1 MGRNRGAGP
10 ASTWVAAVVAMRAAL
25 EKQAPA
31 RPKFRGGG
39 RRGEMNTISAYVFRQ
54 ALGPLLAILGAL
66 AAIAILTQGLNQLDI
81 IVTNRRAGFAFAYV
95 TLLALP
101 QLLSLIMPM
110 AVFIAVVYAI
120 NRMHNDSEVAVLF
133 GAGVS
138 RGRIARPIVQLA
150 VLAALAHLLV
160 NVVIQPW
167 SFKERRETF
176 YELRT
181 DLASSLVQEGSFTF
195 PNENLTLYAR
205 ERGGGGELR
214 DLLINDARPEN
225 DITYTARAGVI
236 VTIEGEPAIV
246 MRDGQIQRQVED
258 GSVDVLDFDRYVL
271 QLGVSSFDDNDFFYL
286 KASDRTLYELF
297 FPDLTAHYDQ
307 RNVDRFLAEAHG
319 RLSAPLLNIALAMIA
334 LVGVLMGDFS
344 RRGYGRR
351 IMWAAIIAL
360 VIRLAALMTQAAA
373 ADQPELNPIQY
384 ALPILV
390 ILITTLML
398 GGKTSRKKRREMG
411 PSVLARV
418 EA

>member
-1 MGRNRGAGP
+1 
-10 ASTWVAAVVAMRAAL
+10 
-25 EKQAPA
+25 
-31 RPKFRGGG
+31 
-39 RRGEMNTISAYVFRQ
+39 MNTISAYVFRQ

-81 IVTNRRAGFAFAYV
+81 IVTNRRAGLAFAYV

-138 RGRIARPIVQLA
+138 RGRIARPIMQLA

-334 LVGVLMGDFS
+334 LAGVLGGQFS

-351 IMWAAIIAL
+351 IMIASVIAL
-360 VIRLAALMTQAAA
+360 IVRLSALATQTVAS
-373 ADQPELNPIQY
+373 DEPDLNVLQY
-384 ALPILV
+384 AVPILV
-390 ILITTLML
+390 VIGAMVAMS
-398 GGKTSRKKRREMG
+398 GRAPRRKRRELG
-411 PSVLARV
+411 PSVLA
-418 EA
+418 EAT

>member
-1 MGRNRGAGP
+1 
-10 ASTWVAAVVAMRAAL
+10 
-25 EKQAPA
+25 
-31 RPKFRGGG
+31 
-39 RRGEMNTISAYVFRQ
+39 MNTISAYVFRQ

-81 IVTNRRAGFAFAYV
+81 IVTNRRAGLAFAWV

-101 QLLSLIMPM
+101 QLLSLILPM

-120 NRMHNDSEVAVLF
+120 NRMHNDSEIAVLF

-160 NVVIQPW
+160 NVVVQPW

-195 PNENLTLYAR
+195 PNQDLTLYAR

-214 DLLINDARPEN
+214 DLLINDARPDN

-271 QLGVSSFDDNDFFYL
+271 QLGVSSFDDGDFFYL
-286 KASDRTLYELF
+286 KASDRTLNELF

-307 RNVDRFLAEAHG
+307 RNVNRFLAEAHG

-334 LVGVLMGDFS
+334 LAGVLGGQFS

-351 IMWAAIIAL
+351 IGIAAAIAL
-360 VIRLAALMTQAAA
+360 VVRLSALATQTVAT
-373 ADQPELNPIQY
+373 DEPNLNALQY
-384 ALPILV
+384 AVPILV
-390 ILITTLML
+390 ILGAWAAMR
-398 GGKTSRKKRREMG
+398 GRAPRRKRRELG
-411 PSVLARV
+411 PSVLA